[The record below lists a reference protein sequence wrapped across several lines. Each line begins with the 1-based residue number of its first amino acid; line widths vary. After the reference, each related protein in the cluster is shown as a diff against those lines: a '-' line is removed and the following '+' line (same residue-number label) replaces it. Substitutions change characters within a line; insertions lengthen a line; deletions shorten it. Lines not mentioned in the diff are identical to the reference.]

1 MPTTSKASST
11 SVSPLLS
18 IADVERDT
26 GLGKDTL
33 RAWERRYGFPQP
45 QRDAQGER
53 RYAAAEVEKLRA
65 IKRLMDAGHRPGRL
79 VGRTLEQLEALGD
92 GVARGPAGSSAR
104 EDEVDA
110 LLALVAR
117 LDAVALRHALAGA
130 EARHGL
136 RAFVVDIVAPLTRR
150 VGEAWMRGELRVFEE
165 HLFTETMHA
174 VLHAALA
181 SLPPAAS
188 GPRVLLA
195 TLPGEPHGLGL
206 RMAQTMLALEGCPCL
221 SLGVQVPIADLVAA
235 GRTWRAD
242 IVALS
247 ATGCMKRSLLLDSL
261 AQLRAQLPPA
271 TALWVGGAAP
281 ALHRHSPEGVI
292 RVSTLDAIGDALQPW
307 RAEAHAAAQEATG
320 KATAS

>member
-1 MPTTSKASST
+1 MTSLSAA
-11 SVSPLLS
+11 LS

-53 RYAAAEVEKLRA
+53 RYTAADVEKLRA
-65 IKRLMDAGHRPGRL
+65 IKRLIDAGHRPGRL
-79 VGRTLEQLEALGD
+79 VTRTLEQLQALGD
-92 GVARGPAGSSAR
+92 GVAPARAASGDR

-117 LDAVALRHALAGA
+117 LDVVALRHALARA
-130 EARHGL
+130 QARHGL
-136 RAFVVDIVAPLTRR
+136 RAFVIDIVAPLTRR

-165 HLFTETMHA
+165 HLFTETMQA
-174 VLHAALA
+174 VLQAALS
-181 SLPPAAS
+181 SLPPAVS

-206 RMAQTMLALEGCPCL
+206 RMAQIVLTLEGCPCL
-221 SLGVQVPIADLVAA
+221 SLGVQVPVADLVAA
-235 GRTWRAD
+235 AEAWRAD

-247 ATGCMKRSLLLDSL
+247 ATGCMKRSLLLESL
-261 AQLRAQLPPA
+261 AQLRAQLPRA
-271 TALWVGGAAP
+271 TALWIGGAAP
-281 ALHRHSPEGVI
+281 ALDRYSPDGVV
-292 RVSTLDAIGDALQPW
+292 RVQTLEAIGDALQPW
-307 RAEAHAAAQEATG
+307 RSDARQAAQEPSGSAP
-320 KATAS
+320 AS